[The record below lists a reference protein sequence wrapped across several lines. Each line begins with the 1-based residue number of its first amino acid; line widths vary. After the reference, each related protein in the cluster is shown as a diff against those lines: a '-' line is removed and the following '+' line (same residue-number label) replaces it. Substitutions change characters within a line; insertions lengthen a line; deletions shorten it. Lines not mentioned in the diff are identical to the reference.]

1 MTTRTVLSSLL
12 LTGLVAMSP
21 AFGQETTPTDPA
33 PPATETPDP
42 GLDADADADAGT
54 DVIAEVIVNGQ
65 GEAAISDALA
75 NALVETGAAA
85 DMDLA
90 TAAVL
95 DLRAQGMGWG
105 EVARELGFNL
115 GHEVSAVRS
124 EGRATAARASGT
136 VDTAVEGAVVAAAD
150 ETAPVTVDIDN
161 NGVRAG
167 ADTAASAR
175 AQGEVGRAV
184 AADARVNARVDAG
197 ASVSGRPVGVG
208 QVLRPERPERAE
220 RPQRPQRPER
230 PTRPIR
236 GGLGL

>member
-42 GLDADADADAGT
+42 GLDADADAGT

-85 DMDLA
+85 DMDVA

-124 EGRATAARASGT
+124 EGRAAAARASGT
-136 VDTAVEGAVVAAAD
+136 VDAAVEGAVVAAAD
-150 ETAPVTVDIDN
+150 ETTPVTVDIDD

-175 AQGEVGRAV
+175 ARGEVGRAV

-197 ASVSGRPVGVG
+197 ASVSGRPLGVG

-220 RPQRPQRPER
+220 RPQRPER